1 MRDDTL
7 RALKDAR
14 NKCARTVDESTL
26 KELDKAIS
34 DLESKPCEKCPQ
46 KWLSTALGILS
57 LIRFLAGLDIE

>member
-1 MRDDTL
+1 MREDTL

-34 DLESKPCEKCPQ
+34 DLESRTCDRSPQ
-46 KWLSTALGILS
+46 KWLSTALRILV
-57 LIRFLAGLDIE
+57 LIRFLAGLDAE